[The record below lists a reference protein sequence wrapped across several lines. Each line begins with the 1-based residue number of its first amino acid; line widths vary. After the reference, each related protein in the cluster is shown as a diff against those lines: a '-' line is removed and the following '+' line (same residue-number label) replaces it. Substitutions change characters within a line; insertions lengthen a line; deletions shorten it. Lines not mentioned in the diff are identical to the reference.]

1 MDVCVLLCFLPLF
14 GALAV
19 TTYFKFDIL
28 VKVFVIPLALHT
40 AALMNL
46 FGFFRGGQPAINMS
60 YRKADISISDSMK

>member
-1 MDVCVLLCFLPLF
+1 MSVSLCFLPLF
-14 GALAV
+14 GAFAV

-28 VKVFVIPLALHT
+28 VKVFVIPL

-60 YRKADISISDSMK
+60 YSKADISISGNM